1 MISIRG
7 VSKVYRKSLVQT
19 TALRDISLE
28 IAQNDYLALRGPSGS
43 GKSTLLAILGL
54 MNRPTHGKVHFL
66 GRDIGSMPD
75 RRLASMRL
83 EHIGFVFQ
91 AASMD
96 DSFSVR
102 DNVAMPLRLRGMR
115 RAQAHEM
122 AETSLERVG
131 LSARAS
137 HYPCHLSGGQLQRA
151 AIARAIAGHPVVLL
165 ADEPT
170 GALDMESA
178 HGVLDILEN
187 IQRDGC
193 AVVVVTH
200 DASIARRAHREIHL
214 LDGALVN
221 HDSVSEST

>member
-7 VSKVYRKSLVQT
+7 VSKIYRKSLVET

-28 IAQNDYLALRGPSGS
+28 VTENDYLALRGPSGS

-54 MNRPTHGKVHFL
+54 MNRPTQGEVTFF

-96 DSFSVR
+96 DNFNIR
-102 DNVAMPLRLRGMR
+102 DNVAVPLRLRGVR
-115 RAQAHEM
+115 LARAREM
-122 AETSLERVG
+122 AEASLERVG
-131 LSARAS
+131 LSGRAS
-137 HYPCHLSGGQLQRA
+137 HYPHQISGGQLQRA
-151 AIARAIAGHPVVLL
+151 AIARAIASRPTVLL

-170 GALDMESA
+170 GALDTESA
-178 HGVLDILEN
+178 HGVLDVLEE
-187 IQRDGC
+187 IRREGC
-193 AVVVVTH
+193 AVVLVTH
-200 DASIARRAHREIHL
+200 DVSIARRAEREVHL
-214 LDGALVN
+214 LDGAIVD
-221 HDSVSEST
+221 HDSVSGHA